1 MSHSKSRYT
10 VRSCSPTVSTH
21 KTCSASHSKPLTG
34 LLGIVKV
41 DRHAAEERMRRV
53 AVVAMQADCVAMA
66 VANEVVVAAADTMAA
81 GMVAA
86 DVVAADVVAA
96 DAAAADAAAAEVAM
110 SHFALAGQ
118 GPLSPL

>member
-1 MSHSKSRYT
+1 
-10 VRSCSPTVSTH
+10 
-21 KTCSASHSKPLTG
+21 

-41 DRHAAEERMRRV
+41 DGHAAEERMRRV

-66 VANEVVVAAADTMAA
+66 VVNEVVVAAADAMAA

-86 DVVAADVVAA
+86 DAVAADVVAV

-118 GPLSPL
+118 GSLSTL